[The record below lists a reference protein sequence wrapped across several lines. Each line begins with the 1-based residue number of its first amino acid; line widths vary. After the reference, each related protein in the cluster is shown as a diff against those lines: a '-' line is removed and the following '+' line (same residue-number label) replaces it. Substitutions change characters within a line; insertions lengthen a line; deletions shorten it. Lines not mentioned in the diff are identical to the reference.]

1 MGVRCV
7 GNQSGESQEIS
18 MGAIGVG
25 KVRVSDGLHLGTR
38 SVELALFWR

>member
-1 MGVRCV
+1 
-7 GNQSGESQEIS
+7 

-25 KVRVSDGLHLGTR
+25 QVRDGGGLDLGTR